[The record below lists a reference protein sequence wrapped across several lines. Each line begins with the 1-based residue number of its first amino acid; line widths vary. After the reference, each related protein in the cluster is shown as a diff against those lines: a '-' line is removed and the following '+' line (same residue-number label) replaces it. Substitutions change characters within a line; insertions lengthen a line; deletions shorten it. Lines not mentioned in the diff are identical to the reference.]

1 MSLFSGFYKKTREER
16 IAITAESRQLS
27 SQSKDI
33 LFADQNI
40 SEAIAGK
47 MAENHLGTFALPF
60 SLVPQLVVDGI
71 EYSIPMVTEEPSVVA
86 ACSFGAKMIAKAG
99 GFTSQISERL
109 MIGQVAL
116 YDIPDMARAKAAILL
131 QHDSILAQANRAH
144 PSIIKRGGGA
154 RQLTVEQKEDFLIAY
169 LHVDVQEAMGA
180 NILNNMLEAI
190 KEKLADLTQGKAL
203 MAILSNYAT
212 ESLVTVNCRIPIKQ
226 LHVDPH
232 LALETAQNLVRAS
245 QLAQVDPY
253 RAATHN
259 KGIFNGIDALVLA
272 TGNDWRAMEAGA
284 HAYASQDGRYRGLST
299 WDMVTNDLVGQLTIP
314 LPIATVGGSI
324 GLNPKVQV
332 AFDILGHPKART
344 LAAIIASVGLCQNF
358 AALRA
363 LVTTGI
369 QQGHMK
375 LHAKSL
381 AILAGALEEEV
392 DQVALLLRQAPHTN
406 LETAQ
411 SILAKIRKEKKD
423 RDVT

>member
-27 SQSKDI
+27 TQSKDI
-33 LFADQNI
+33 LLTDQNI
-40 SEAIAGK
+40 PEAIAGN

-60 SLVPQLVVDGI
+60 SLVPQLVIDTV

-86 ACSFGAKMIAKAG
+86 ACSLGAKIIAKAG
-99 GFTSQISERL
+99 GFTSHISERL

-116 YDIPDMARAKAAILL
+116 YDVPDMGEAQATILA
-131 QHDSILAQANRAH
+131 QHDKLLAQANKAH
-144 PSIIKRGGGA
+144 PSIVKRGGGA

-190 KEKLADLTQGKAL
+190 KDELAELTQGKAL

-212 ESLVTVNCRIPIKQ
+212 ESLVTANCRIPIQQ
-226 LHVDPH
+226 LHVEPQV
-232 LALETAQNLVRAS
+232 ALKTAQNIAKAS

-272 TGNDWRAMEAGA
+272 TGNDWRAIEAGA
-284 HAYASQDGRYRGLST
+284 HAYASRDGSYRGLST
-299 WDMVTNDLVGQLTIP
+299 WEIDQQDLVGQLTLP

-324 GLNPKVQV
+324 GLNPKVQA
-332 AFDILGHPKART
+332 AFDILGQPKART
-344 LAAIIASVGLCQNF
+344 LATITAAVGLCQNF

-363 LVTTGI
+363 LVTAGI

-381 AILAGALEEEV
+381 AMLAGALEHEI
-392 DQVALLLRQAPHTN
+392 DQVALLLHQAPHTN

-411 SILAKIRKEKKD
+411 SILASIRQETEKP
-423 RDVT
+423 

>member
-16 IAITAESRQLS
+16 ISITTETRQLS
-27 SQSKDI
+27 QSSEDI
-33 LFADQNI
+33 LLADQNLPE
-40 SEAIAGK
+40 SIAGK

-60 SLVPQLVVDGI
+60 SIVPQLVVDKI

-86 ACSFGAKMIAKAG
+86 ACSFGAKIIAKAG
-99 GFTSQISERL
+99 GFSSHISERL

-116 YDIPDMARAKAAILL
+116 YDVPNKTEAQAT
-131 QHDSILAQANRAH
+131 ILAQQDLLLQQANQAH
-144 PSIIKRGGGA
+144 PSIVKRGGGA

-190 KEKLADLTQGKAL
+190 KEPLAALTQGKAL

-212 ESLVTVNCRIPIKQ
+212 ESIVTASCRIPIKQ
-226 LHVDPH
+226 LHIESH
-232 LALETAQNLVRAS
+232 TALEIAQRIAKAS
-245 QLAQVDPY
+245 QLAQADSY

-259 KGIFNGIDALVLA
+259 KGIFNGIDAIVLA
-272 TGNDWRAMEAGA
+272 TGNDWRAIEAGA
-284 HAYASQDGRYRGLST
+284 HAYASRHGQYRGLST
-299 WDMVTNDLVGQLTIP
+299 WEIIDEDLVGTLTIP

-332 AFDILGHPKART
+332 AFDILGQPNAKR
-344 LAAIIASVGLCQNF
+344 LASIIASVGLCQNF

-381 AILAGALEEEV
+381 AMLAGAQNHEI

-411 SILAKIRKEKKD
+411 AILETIRTKAEKP
-423 RDVT
+423 

>member
-1 MSLFSGFYKKTREER
+1 MSLFSGFYKKTRQER
-16 IAITAESRQLS
+16 IAIAAETRQLS
-27 SQSKDI
+27 PQSKDI
-33 LFADQNI
+33 LLADQNLP
-40 SEAIAGK
+40 EAIAGK
-47 MAENHLGTFALPF
+47 MAENHLGTFSLPF
-60 SLVPQLVVDGI
+60 SLVPQLVVDGV

-86 ACSFGAKMIAKAG
+86 ACSFGAKLIAKAG
-99 GFTSQISERL
+99 GFTSSISERL

-116 YDIPDMARAKAAILL
+116 YDVPDMEKAKMAILC
-131 QHDSILAQANRAH
+131 QQGSILAQANHAH
-144 PSIIKRGGGA
+144 PSIVQRGGGA

-190 KEKLADLTQGKAL
+190 KDELADLAQGKAL

-212 ESLVTVNCRIPIKQ
+212 ESLVTVSCRIPIKQ
-226 LHVDPH
+226 SH
-232 LALETAQNLVRAS
+232 LALETAQSLARAS
-245 QLAQVDPY
+245 KLAQVDPY

-259 KGIFNGIDALVLA
+259 KGIFNGIDAIVLA
-272 TGNDWRAMEAGA
+272 TGNDWRAIEAGA
-284 HAYASQDGRYRGLST
+284 HAYASRDGHYRGLST
-299 WDMVTNDLVGQLTIP
+299 WEIVADDLIGQLTLP

-324 GLNPKVQV
+324 GLNPKVQ
-332 AFDILGHPKART
+332 ASFDLLGQPTART
-344 LAAIIASVGLCQNF
+344 LATIIASVGLCQNF

-363 LVTTGI
+363 LVTAGI

-381 AILAGALEEEV
+381 AMLAGAREHEI

-411 SILAKIRKEKKD
+411 SILEELRKKE
-423 RDVT
+423 TNTQ

>member
-16 IAITAESRQLS
+16 ITIAAETRQLS
-27 SQSKDI
+27 QSSMDI
-33 LFADQNI
+33 LLADQNL
-40 SEAIAGK
+40 SESVAGK

-86 ACSFGAKMIAKAG
+86 ACSFGAKIISKAG
-99 GFTSQISERL
+99 GFSSHISERL

-116 YDIPDMARAKAAILL
+116 YDVPNKTEAQAAILAQQDLLL
-131 QHDSILAQANRAH
+131 QQANQAH
-144 PSIIKRGGGA
+144 PSIVKRGGGA
-154 RQLTVEQKEDFLIAY
+154 RQLTVEQKDDFLIVY

-190 KEKLADLTQGKAL
+190 KEPLAALTQGRAL

-212 ESLVTVNCRIPIKQ
+212 ESLVTASCHIPIKQ
-226 LHVDPH
+226 LHTEPH
-232 LALETAQNLVRAS
+232 IALETAQQIAKAS

-272 TGNDWRAMEAGA
+272 TGNDWRAIEAGA
-284 HAYASQDGRYRGLST
+284 HAYASQNGQYRGLST
-299 WDMVTNDLVGQLTIP
+299 WEMMGEDLVGTLTIP

-332 AFDILGHPKART
+332 AFDILGQPNARK
-344 LAAIIASVGLCQNF
+344 LASLIASVGLCQNF

-363 LVTTGI
+363 LVTSGI

-381 AILAGALEEEV
+381 AMLAGAQDQEI
-392 DQVALLLRQAPHTN
+392 DQVAKLLRQAPHTN

-411 SILAKIRKEKKD
+411 AILETIRTKSEKP
-423 RDVT
+423 